1 MVNPGKALEN
11 VGRNDLVIAEVF
23 QSFSTKIR
31 MVFHGNALKT
41 HVQLRAFARSFSTR
55 SNPDVV
61 I

>member
-31 MVFHGNALKT
+31 MVFHGNALK
-41 HVQLRAFARSFSTR
+41 HMFNYEHSPDLSPHDPTR
-55 SNPDVV
+55 MW
-61 I
+61 